1 MLAPHFRG
9 APADVAAAT
18 GGEATTGWGVEASPT
33 EATTGPTV
41 AYIPC
46 GPRVGTSAVVVDGA
60 VAVPSSS
67 SSGKSSSV
75 GLLSVLLLSGISGV
89 VPFPV
94 SETVVVADGTSTGFV
109 LTVGARGRVGDGVGS
124 SLGVMVGISGSSSRT
139 SKVNREYQY
148 CEPADKS
155 LKSTTVTSKYKVA
168 FVPASVLN
176 EKFSRVF
183 RLLSVCVRPRMGA
196 TQAVAS
202 FRIVSAASVT
212 YKVTGESAIA
222 TGDDSMRTNAPLNP
236 ATVLPAGTTEN

>member
-1 MLAPHFRG
+1 M
-9 APADVAAAT
+9 
-18 GGEATTGWGVEASPT
+18 
-33 EATTGPTV
+33 
-41 AYIPC
+41 
-46 GPRVGTSAVVVDGA
+46 VVDGV
-60 VAVPSSS
+60 VAVLLDLESSSSS

-75 GLLSVLLLSGISGV
+75 GLLSVLLLSGMSGV

-236 ATVLPAGTTEN
+236 ATVLPAGTMENGYSPGSIKLGTLADTAMLYICSAYPPSSSVPFLGVPFTK